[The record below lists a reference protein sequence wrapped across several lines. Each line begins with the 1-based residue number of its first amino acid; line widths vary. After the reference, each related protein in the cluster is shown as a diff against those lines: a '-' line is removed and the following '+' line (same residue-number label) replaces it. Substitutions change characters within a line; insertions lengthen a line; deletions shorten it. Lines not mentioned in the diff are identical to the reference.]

1 MTLDEIYA
9 KYSSARQFVEFIPK
23 ILDLNSEIVN
33 N

>member
-1 MTLDEIYA
+1 MTLDDVYA

-23 ILDLNSEIVN
+23 ILDLSNEVGN